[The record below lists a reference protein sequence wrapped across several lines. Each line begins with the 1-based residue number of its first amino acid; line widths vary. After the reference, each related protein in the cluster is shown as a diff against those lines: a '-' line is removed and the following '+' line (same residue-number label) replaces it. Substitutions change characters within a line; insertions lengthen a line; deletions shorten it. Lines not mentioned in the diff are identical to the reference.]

1 MEYSTQTIK
10 LITYNTVRPKQR
22 QVLWQIKKDL
32 TKIREKYVIVDL
44 VPNYIQSYSRKGNR
58 CLIYMTE
65 LSNAVG
71 EELNN

>member
-1 MEYSTQTIK
+1 MVQ
-10 LITYNTVRPKQR
+10 PKQR

-32 TKIREKYVIVDL
+32 TNIREKYVIVDL

-58 CLIYMTE
+58 CLNYMTE

-71 EELNN
+71 EELNI